1 MTLEDLRS
9 SADEASSLLKLVS
22 GRHRLTLL
30 VALLDG
36 EMSVRRLAENVKKS
50 ETAVSQQLAILRSA
64 GFVSKR
70 REGQLRFYSVSSP
83 AAKHLVEAALAMQ
96 RERAEAGT
104 HSLSD

>member
-1 MTLEDLRS
+1 MPLEDLRN

-36 EMSVRRLAENVKKS
+36 EMSVGRLAENVKKS
-50 ETAVSQQLAILRSA
+50 DTAVSQQLAVLRGA

-70 REGQLRFYSVSSP
+70 RDGQLRFYSISNP

-104 HSLSD
+104 PTLAE